1 MDHARRVRRVKGR
14 GDLPDEASHLVRG
27 QWPALGDDLAKR
39 LARHELH
46 DHERVRA
53 VAAFV
58 EHHNDVRMDDR
69 RRAARLIGETRA
81 EGIVRVGP
89 EELYRDIAIQLLA
102 ALVDPLDESIAL
114 GEQSRRGGRTKVGA
128 LFAGHLIAC
137 PQLVC

>member
-1 MDHARRVRRVKGR
+1 
-14 GDLPDEASHLVRG
+14 
-27 QWPALGDDLAKR
+27 
-39 LARHELH
+39 
-46 DHERVRA
+46 
-53 VAAFV
+53 
-58 EHHNDVRMDDR
+58 MDDR

-89 EELYRDIAIQLLA
+89 EELYRDIAIQLLVARPPHLACA